1 MNDNSHGSQASW
13 ETGLENKWGHI
24 KVTCMQQCM
33 QCNPLPNIKYDSLNV
48 APHTKQ
54 FDVYLAWPSDAVDMG
69 HLCSECTMAE

>member
-1 MNDNSHGSQASW
+1 MGNWTGKQVRSHN
-13 ETGLENKWGHI
+13 EF
-24 KVTCMQQCM
+24 TCMPLGGYEPKQQCM

-69 HLCSECTMAE
+69 HLCS